1 MRPKTRWREHALRWT
16 ASLVVAVG
24 LVAASEA
31 PAQGYPNRSIRI
43 VAPSTPGDAPDVIA
57 RLVAERLSAALGQQ
71 VVVENRPGAGGVVGS
86 EIVAK
91 AAPDGYTLIMGNA
104 GSHGINAAVYSKLP
118 YDILKD
124 FAPVSQI
131 AVAPNIFVV
140 NPGLPVTTIPEFIA
154 YAKARPGQLSYA
166 SGGNGSSSHMSME
179 LLKSMAGIDVVH
191 VPYKGSTPALTDV
204 ISGQD
209 AVMSVNMPPAVPHV
223 KSGRLRAL
231 AVTTRSRTPSMPDL
245 PTVAESLPG
254 YETVAW
260 FGVLAPAGTPRDV
273 VNRLSTEIARI
284 ARSPDMRERL
294 EGMGAE
300 PVGSTPEEFGAV
312 MARDIA
318 KWTAL
323 AKSVGIKID

>member
-1 MRPKTRWREHALRWT
+1 MNAQRWMST
-16 ASLVVAVG
+16 LVVAAA
-24 LVAASEA
+24 LVAPGEA
-31 PAQGYPNRSIRI
+31 PAQGYPTKSIRL

-91 AAPDGYTLIMGNA
+91 SAPDGYTLIMGNA

-260 FGVLAPAGTPRDV
+260 FGVLAPAGTPKDV
-273 VNRLSTEIARI
+273 VNRLSMEIAKI

-318 KWTAL
+318 KWTTL

>member
-1 MRPKTRWREHALRWT
+1 MNVQRWMS
-16 ASLVVAVG
+16 SLVVAVA
-24 LVAASEA
+24 LVAAGDA
-31 PAQGYPNRSIRI
+31 AAQAYPTKSIRL

-57 RLVAERLSAALGQQ
+57 RLIAERLSAALGQQ

-131 AVAPNIFVV
+131 AIAPNIFVV
-140 NPGLPVTTIPEFIA
+140 NPGLPVTTIQELIA

-223 KSGRLRAL
+223 KAGKLRAL
-231 AVTTRSRTPSMPDL
+231 AVTTRARTPSMPDL
-245 PTVAESLPG
+245 PTVAETLPG

-273 VNRLSTEIARI
+273 VNRLSAEIGRI
-284 ARSPDMRERL
+284 ARSPEMRERL
-294 EGMGAE
+294 AGMGAE
-300 PVGSTPEEFGAV
+300 PVGGTPEEFAAV

-318 KWTAL
+318 KWTEL

>member
-1 MRPKTRWREHALRWT
+1 MNVQRWLS
-16 ASLVVAVG
+16 SLVVAVV
-24 LVAASEA
+24 LVAAGDVA
-31 PAQGYPNRSIRI
+31 AQAYPTKSIRL

-131 AVAPNIFVV
+131 AIAPNIFVV
-140 NPGLPVTTIPEFIA
+140 HPGLPVNTIPEFIA

-209 AVMSVNMPPAVPHV
+209 AVMIVNMPPAVPHV
-223 KSGRLRAL
+223 KAGKLRAL
-231 AVTTRSRTPSMPDL
+231 AVTTRTRTPSMPDL
-245 PTVAESLPG
+245 PTVAETLPG

-260 FGVLAPAGTPRDV
+260 FGVLAPAGTPKDI
-273 VNRLSTEIARI
+273 VNRLSAEIGRI
-284 ARSPDMRERL
+284 ARSPEMRERL
-294 EGMGAE
+294 AGMGAE
-300 PVGSTPEEFGAV
+300 PVGGTPEEFGAV

-318 KWTAL
+318 KWTEL
-323 AKSVGIKID
+323 AKSVSIKID

>member
-1 MRPKTRWREHALRWT
+1 MNVQRWLS
-16 ASLVVAVG
+16 SLAVAVAVVAVAAG
-24 LVAASEA
+24 DVA
-31 PAQGYPNRSIRI
+31 AQGYPTKPIRL

-57 RLVAERLSAALGQQ
+57 RLVAERLSVVLGQQ

-131 AVAPNIFVV
+131 AIAPNIFVV
-140 NPGLPVTTIPEFIA
+140 NPGLPVKTIPEFIA

-223 KSGRLRAL
+223 KAGTLRAL
-231 AVTTRSRTPSMPDL
+231 AVTTRTRAPSMPDL

-260 FGVLAPAGTPRDV
+260 FGVLAPAGTPKEV
-273 VNRLSTEIARI
+273 INRLSIEIAKI
-284 ARSPDMRERL
+284 ARSPEMRERL
-294 EGMGAE
+294 AGMGAE
-300 PVGSTPEEFGAV
+300 PVGGTPEEFGAV

>member
-1 MRPKTRWREHALRWT
+1 MNAQRWMS
-16 ASLVVAVG
+16 SLLLATVFF
-24 LVAASEA
+24 AAGEVS
-31 PAQGYPNRSIRI
+31 AQAYPTKPIRL

-57 RLVAERLSAALGQQ
+57 RLVAERLSGVLGQQ

-131 AVAPNIFVV
+131 AIAPNIFVV
-140 NPGLPVTTIPEFIA
+140 NPALPVHTMPEFIA

-179 LLKSMAGIDVVH
+179 LLKSMAGIDIVH

-223 KSGRLRAL
+223 KAGTLRAL
-231 AVTTRSRTPSMPDL
+231 AVTTRTRAPSMPDL
-245 PTVAESLPG
+245 PTVAETLPG

-260 FGVLAPAGTPRDV
+260 FGVLAPAGTPKDV
-273 VNRLSTEIARI
+273 INRLSVEIAKI

-294 EGMGAE
+294 AGMGAE
-300 PVGSTPEEFGAV
+300 PVGGTPEEFGAV

>member
-1 MRPKTRWREHALRWT
+1 MNVQRWMS
-16 ASLVVAVG
+16 SLVVAVA
-24 LVAASEA
+24 LVAAGYA
-31 PAQGYPNRSIRI
+31 AAQAYPTKSIRL

-57 RLVAERLSAALGQQ
+57 RLIAERLSVALGQQ

-91 AAPDGYTLIMGNA
+91 AVPDGYTLIMGNA

-131 AVAPNIFVV
+131 AIAPNIFVV
-140 NPGLPVTTIPEFIA
+140 NPGLPVTTIQELIA

-223 KSGRLRAL
+223 KAGKLRAL
-231 AVTTRSRTPSMPDL
+231 AVTTRTRTPSMPDL
-245 PTVAESLPG
+245 PTVAETLPG

-273 VNRLSTEIARI
+273 VNRLSAEIGRI
-284 ARSPDMRERL
+284 ARSPEMRERL
-294 EGMGAE
+294 AGMGAE
-300 PVGSTPEEFGAV
+300 PVGGTPEEFAAV

-318 KWTAL
+318 KWTEL

>member
-1 MRPKTRWREHALRWT
+1 MNAQRWMST
-16 ASLVVAVG
+16 LVVAAA
-24 LVAASEA
+24 LVAPGEA
-31 PAQGYPNRSIRI
+31 PAQGYPTKSIRL

-91 AAPDGYTLIMGNA
+91 SAPDGYTLIMGNA

-260 FGVLAPAGTPRDV
+260 FGVLAPAGTPKDV
-273 VNRLSTEIARI
+273 VNRLSMEIAKI
-284 ARSPDMRERL
+284 ARSPDMRERF

>member
-1 MRPKTRWREHALRWT
+1 MNAQRWMST
-16 ASLVVAVG
+16 LVVAAA
-24 LVAASEA
+24 LVAPGEA
-31 PAQGYPNRSIRI
+31 PAQGYPTKSIRL

-91 AAPDGYTLIMGNA
+91 SAPDGYTLIMGNA

-260 FGVLAPAGTPRDV
+260 FGVLAPAGTPKDV
-273 VNRLSTEIARI
+273 VNRLSMEIAKI

>member
-1 MRPKTRWREHALRWT
+1 MRPKTRWRVRALRWM
-16 ASLVVAVG
+16 AALVVAVG

>member
-1 MRPKTRWREHALRWT
+1 MNARRWLS
-16 ASLVVAVG
+16 SLLVAVALAVAG
-24 LVAASEA
+24 DVAAQA
-31 PAQGYPNRSIRI
+31 YPTKSIRL

-57 RLVAERLSAALGQQ
+57 RLVAERLSVALGQQ
-71 VVVENRPGAGGVVGS
+71 VIVENRPGAGGVVGS

-131 AVAPNIFVV
+131 AIAPNIFVV
-140 NPGLPVTTIPEFIA
+140 NPGLPVNTIPEFIA

-223 KSGRLRAL
+223 KAGKLRAL
-231 AVTTRSRTPSMPDL
+231 AVTTRTRTPSMPDL
-245 PTVAESLPG
+245 PTVAETLPG

-273 VNRLSTEIARI
+273 INRLSMEIARI

-294 EGMGAE
+294 AGMGAE
-300 PVGSTPEEFGAV
+300 PVGGTPEEFGAV

-318 KWTAL
+318 KWTEL

>member
-1 MRPKTRWREHALRWT
+1 MNRAGLSAVCGALALWLACAGAALAQTYPSRPIR
-16 ASLVVAVG
+16 LVVPQSPG
-24 LVAASEA
+24 GSTDQVARPLALKLGE
-31 PAQGYPNRSIRI
+31 
-43 VAPSTPGDAPDVIA
+43 
-57 RLVAERLSAALGQQ
+57 ALGQP
-71 VVVENRPGAGGVVGS
+71 VIVENRAGAGSVIGTD
-86 EIVAK
+86 IVAK

-131 AVAPNIFVV
+131 AIAPNIFVV
-140 NPGLPVTTIPEFIA
+140 NPGLPVNTIPEFIA

-223 KSGRLRAL
+223 KAGKLRAL
-231 AVTTRSRTPSMPDL
+231 AVTTRNRTPSMPDL
-245 PTVAESLPG
+245 PTVAETLPG

-260 FGVLAPAGTPRDV
+260 FGVLAPAGTPKDV
-273 VNRLSTEIARI
+273 INRLSTEIARI
-284 ARSPDMRERL
+284 ARSPEMRERL
-294 EGMGAE
+294 AGMGAE
-300 PVGSTPEEFGAV
+300 PVGGTPDEFGAV

-318 KWTAL
+318 KWTEL

>member
-1 MRPKTRWREHALRWT
+1 MNAQRWMS
-16 ASLVVAVG
+16 SLLLATVFF
-24 LVAASEA
+24 AAGEVS
-31 PAQGYPNRSIRI
+31 AQAYPTKPIRL

-57 RLVAERLSAALGQQ
+57 RLVAERLSGVLGQQ

-131 AVAPNIFVV
+131 AIAPNIFVV
-140 NPGLPVTTIPEFIA
+140 NPALPVHTMPEFIA

-179 LLKSMAGIDVVH
+179 LLKSMAGIDIVH

-223 KSGRLRAL
+223 KAGTLRAL
-231 AVTTRSRTPSMPDL
+231 AVTTRTRAPSMPDL
-245 PTVAESLPG
+245 PTVAETLPG

-260 FGVLAPAGTPRDV
+260 FGVLAPAGTPKDV
-273 VNRLSTEIARI
+273 INRLSVEIAKI

-294 EGMGAE
+294 AGMGAE
-300 PVGSTPEEFGAV
+300 PVGGTPEEFGAV
-312 MARDIA
+312 MARDIE

>member
-1 MRPKTRWREHALRWT
+1 MYRWLSAILAVMVMAAAGHAG
-16 ASLVVAVG
+16 AQSY
-24 LVAASEA
+24 
-31 PAQGYPNRSIRI
+31 PAKPIRL

-57 RLVAERLSAALGQQ
+57 RLVAERLSVALGQQ

-91 AAPDGYTLIMGNA
+91 SAPDGYTLIMGNA

-131 AVAPNIFVV
+131 AIAPNIFVV
-140 NPGLPVTTIPEFIA
+140 NPALPVHTISEFIA

-231 AVTTRSRTPSMPDL
+231 AVTTRARTPSMPEL
-245 PTVAESLPG
+245 PTVGETLPG

-260 FGVLAPAGTPRDV
+260 FGVLAPAGTPKDI
-273 VNRLSTEIARI
+273 VNRLSTEIAKI
-284 ARSPDMRERL
+284 AQSPDMKERL
-294 EGMGAE
+294 AAMGAE
-300 PVGSTPEEFGAV
+300 PVGGTPEEFGAV